1 VLLQVVLSSGERTT
15 IGGLRIGD
23 EVEGG
28 GRVYFEHSHPEA
40 MSTVVL
46 SGGGASIELTGGH
59 MVYIAAEGMGERMVP
74 AASVRW
80 VSFAPYMNTFAITC
94 GSSTCFIPPRVGT
107 RYCTSIFG

>member
-28 GRVYFEHSHPEA
+28 GRVYVEHSHPEA

-59 MVYIAAEGMGERMVP
+59 MVSIAGEGMGERMVP
-74 AASVRW
+74 AASVRC
-80 VSFAPYMNTFAITC
+80 VSFAPYMDRYANTCA
-94 GSSTCFIPPRVGT
+94 SS
-107 RYCTSIFG
+107 